1 MADVSGVC
9 FNSPANSDLTHHS
22 ASYKPP
28 QVGTVFDPTEEIA
41 LIRALAY
48 NSMHGDPEA
57 HRALTEEIHR
67 LHKTPFE
74 AVIAMELA
82 KPDRTKKLPVATFEL
97 DGNGPSIVSFHFHP
111 GCLDFKAKGPILAVQ
126 VA

>member
-9 FNSPANSDLTHHS
+9 FNTPGNLDLAHGTT
-22 ASYKPP
+22 YKPP
-28 QVGTVFDPTEEIA
+28 QVGTIFDPTEEIA

-48 NSMHGDPEA
+48 NSMHGDQEA
-57 HRALTEEIHR
+57 EKALAEEIRR

-82 KPDRTKKLPVATFEL
+82 KPDKTRKLPVATFEL
-97 DGNGPSIVSFHFHP
+97 DGSGPMIISFNFHP

>member
-9 FNSPANSDLTHHS
+9 FHTPLNPDLRHVG
-22 ASYKPP
+22 AYKPP
-28 QVGTVFDPTEEIA
+28 QAGAIFDPTEEIA

-48 NSMHGDPEA
+48 NSMHGDEEA
-57 HRALTEEIHR
+57 EKALIEEIRR
-67 LHKTPFE
+67 LHRTPFE

-82 KPDRTKKLPVATFEL
+82 KPDKTKKLPVATFEL
-97 DGNGPSIVSFHFHP
+97 DGSGPAIVSFNFHP
-111 GCLDFKAKGPILAVQ
+111 GCLDFKATGPILAVQ